1 MKKIGSLFFY
11 IFIFFIILKTT
22 AAFAEVNVSVEVNP
36 ESVGLGDQIQISL
49 LIQSTDDLEVDEPT
63 FPETDGLT
71 LIHAQNSGQ
80 SSSSRM
86 NIINGKTE
94 FSKTVTQQYDFVVQ
108 ANRTGIVTI
117 PSFQVLANGKK
128 ITTAPQNISVGKT
141 AQNSNPQRQLQRQR
155 QQQIPSSPFG
165 DDDDDMFSQLMKQ
178 RQKMIEDMQKQMG
191 RGGARGF
198 GGQNNNPLDQF
209 FGAGQEPQEVQSKKL
224 DVNEKESFFIYLDI
238 DKKEVYEGEQ
248 VTANWYIYTRGNL
261 ESIDRAK
268 FPDLKGFWKEIIEEV
283 PNLQFVEEI
292 VNGVRFKKG
301 LLASHAL
308 FPIKAG
314 TAVVDEFK
322 IKGKVRLPTQFGWG
336 QLQEY
341 TRASRRTP
349 IKVLPLPIEGKPQ
362 SFSGA
367 VGQFQIQTQVEGMQF
382 PANQPFTL
390 KVRFEGSGNA
400 KLIELPPIE
409 WPAGLEVYD
418 TKSES
423 KFFKN
428 GQSYKE
434 FEILLVPKNTGE
446 LKIPQITFSYF
457 DPEQKKY
464 ITKSTESLDLK
475 ITEGLAENKNTQTG
489 QVSSESTKVVEKITP
504 VLEFPGSFSWMEN
517 RLKILFSFLG
527 FIVVLI
533 LSLYLKDSFQ
543 IQQLPQFKKIVDH
556 KLAQIEKSLSRNEDR
571 KVGAE
576 VVDLIYLL
584 LAQLAQEK
592 KAVTE
597 WNQMIAKVPQNYR
610 DQYEA
615 QLSQNFEYFQMVGF
629 APDEV
634 KALAIAKASVKDS
647 VSELKKLTSKIIA
660 DLPKT

>member
-11 IFIFFIILKTT
+11 IFIFSIILKTT

-80 SSSSRM
+80 STSSRM

-108 ANRTGIVTI
+108 ANRTGVVTI
-117 PSFQVLANGKK
+117 PSFQVLVNGKK

-141 AQNSNPQRQLQRQR
+141 AQNTNPQRQKQR
-155 QQQIPSSPFG
+155 QQQIPSNPFG

-198 GGQNNNPLDQF
+198 GGGVNPLDQF

-341 TRASRRTP
+341 TRSSRRTP
-349 IKVLPLPIEGKPQ
+349 IKVLPLPSEGKPQ

-434 FEILLVPKNTGE
+434 FEILLVPKNTGD

-475 ITEGLAENKNTQTG
+475 ITEGLAENKNIQTG
-489 QVSSESTKVVEKITP
+489 QTASGSAAAVEKITP

-517 RLKILFSFLG
+517 RLKILFSILG
-527 FIVVLI
+527 FIVVVI
-533 LSLYLKDSFQ
+533 MGLYLKDSFQ

-556 KLAQIEKSLSRNEDR
+556 KLAQIEKSLAQNDDR

-615 QLSQNFEYFQMVGF
+615 QLSQKFEYFQMVGF

-634 KALAIAKASVKDS
+634 KALVIAQTPVKDS
-647 VSELKKLTSKIIA
+647 FSELKKLTSKIIA